1 MTPTTSSKPTSSL
14 PASTTQTTEPT
25 KTTLQSALTS
35 TTLSA
40 TSIIESTTPQ
50 CRDEDCQCASGV
62 CKYNSTLRRCQC
74 QCQDAVYGDICA
86 FGVNDTSAHIDTGA
100 IPTRKTNFT
109 LSIQMDFQLAFNDLN
124 STQSQEFIN
133 KLVLQLQALCKE
145 ADPQSFERVQ
155 IIKLSNG
162 SVVAASLAEY
172 KYLNNETQIQ
182 FVNTD
187 LVGVLTDILNNT
199 SNLNKISRAFD
210 NSSVKLKEITFPPPE
225 INNITDLHPYVDCTL
240 FANYTAVISN
250 GQWKC
255 AGHCKTDPNYCNQHG
270 ECLNEIHKGPI
281 CRCYESSLQQFYGP
295 RCEFFRRGP
304 AFYGAL
310 FGSLAAVFLLL
321 IVIIIAVYAKR
332 KYTGIWKRS
341 NSFNRRLSVLE
352 DDFFDFSDSAYNN
365 LGMKDPYL
373 SEAYRPHLG
382 NVDTQVQVTT
392 DDPEVWDI
400 NP

>member
-1 MTPTTSSKPTSSL
+1 MRT
-14 PASTTQTTEPT
+14 
-25 KTTLQSALTS
+25 
-35 TTLSA
+35 
-40 TSIIESTTPQ
+40 
-50 CRDEDCQCASGV
+50 
-62 CKYNSTLRRCQC
+62 
-74 QCQDAVYGDICA
+74 
-86 FGVNDTSAHIDTGA
+86 VNTGA

-124 STQSQEFIN
+124 STKSQEFIN
-133 KLVLQLQALCKE
+133 TLVLQLQPLCKE
-145 ADPQSFERVQ
+145 AEPQSFEKVQ

-172 KYLNNETQIQ
+172 SYLNNETQIQ
-182 FVNTD
+182 FVNTE
-187 LVGVLTDILNNT
+187 LEGVLTDILNNT
-199 SNLNKISRAFD
+199 SNLNKISQAFD
-210 NSSVKLKEITFPPPE
+210 NRSVNLKEITFLSPE
-225 INNITDLHPYVDCTL
+225 VNNITDLKPYVDCTQ

-250 GQWKC
+250 GQWQC
-255 AGHCKTDPNYCNQHG
+255 AGHCKTHPNYCNHHG
-270 ECLNEIHKGPI
+270 ECLNEIQKGPI

-295 RCEFFRRGP
+295 QCEFFRRGP

-321 IVIIIAVYAKR
+321 IGIIIAVYAKK

-341 NSFNRRLSVLE
+341 NSFNRRLSILE
-352 DDFFDFSDSAYNN
+352 DDFFDFTNSAYHN

-373 SEAYRPHLG
+373 SETYRPHLG

-392 DDPEVWDI
+392 DDPEVLDI